1 MPTGRPHGRIRSASV
16 CRRPV
21 PSATP
26 SPRTASCTCQETTTD
41 RPPEEARSDTRLFSG
56 EEAIAWGNGLLD
68 HEVDEED
75 FGTLLFLG
83 QDRVDAPLEFLTG
96 TLPADFVIE
105 FINTLG
111 THGGGDHILD
121 LEDVGKH

>member
-26 SPRTASCTCQETTTD
+26 SPRTASCTCQETTAA
-41 RPPEEARSDTRLFSG
+41 RPQKRDGRTRLFSG
-56 EEAIAWGNGLLD
+56 EEALVWGNGLLD

-75 FGTLLFLG
+75 FGNLLFLG
-83 QDRVDAPLEFLTG
+83 QYRVDAPLEFLTG

-111 THGGGDHILD
+111 THGGGDHIVN